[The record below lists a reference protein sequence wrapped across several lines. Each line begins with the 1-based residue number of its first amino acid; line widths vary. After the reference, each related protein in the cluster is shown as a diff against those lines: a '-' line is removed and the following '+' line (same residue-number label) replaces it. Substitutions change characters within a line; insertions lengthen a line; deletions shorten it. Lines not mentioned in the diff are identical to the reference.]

1 MKVDDGKLAGA
12 LEYWRALQL
21 TTLLQELDET
31 SLEIIDNQK
40 MSLQERRKLAERTKE
55 FRMLDDSEKLADFKP
70 LLRAYQNEIDS
81 LTKRMKYAENGFLR
95 VFKSL
100 NDAPDPQPFLSNLV
114 DERKLLE
121 EQQNEK
127 DNVKRLQAK
136 VDELKTENAQLREDA
151 AIVGQL
157 RQEVEAFETSMAQMV
172 RDRVAEQEKESRDQT
187 DALITH
193 LKEREGDLQRQ
204 LSAATRKL
212 AQLQESK
219 DAEEEERL
227 VQATPADREI
237 VAKLAELE
245 IVQADLDYANTR
257 VTDLMAH
264 NARLRQELSSVTGSS
279 QVESVSETLAEYR
292 RRVRELDDETQRL
305 FGELEKA
312 QAELELKDSKHRAD
326 VSGIETE
333 LQVKADEVQRLR
345 DQIQR
350 YADYDEIK

>member
-127 DNVKRLQAK
+127 DN
-136 VDELKTENAQLREDA
+136 
-151 AIVGQL
+151 
-157 RQEVEAFETSMAQMV
+157 
-172 RDRVAEQEKESRDQT
+172 
-187 DALITH
+187 
-193 LKEREGDLQRQ
+193 
-204 LSAATRKL
+204 
-212 AQLQESK
+212 
-219 DAEEEERL
+219 
-227 VQATPADREI
+227 
-237 VAKLAELE
+237 
-245 IVQADLDYANTR
+245 
-257 VTDLMAH
+257 
-264 NARLRQELSSVTGSS
+264 
-279 QVESVSETLAEYR
+279 
-292 RRVRELDDETQRL
+292 
-305 FGELEKA
+305 
-312 QAELELKDSKHRAD
+312 
-326 VSGIETE
+326 
-333 LQVKADEVQRLR
+333 
-345 DQIQR
+345 
-350 YADYDEIK
+350 